1 MSGDVISIAI
11 FGVFLL
17 LIVIAVIL
25 VISYL
30 NKIQR
35 FTLVEYERVA
45 IFKVTGEFVGIK
57 GPGLVRILPAF
68 PPLFPG
74 EQARGQYGQLVTDPA
89 DQLSKFDLR
98 EVASILEDEH
108 CITSDSAVVNIRPA
122 VVYQITDPQKLVLNV
137 QNHLEAL
144 QTAITATLR
153 AVVGSMTLTD
163 SITGREAI
171 ATQMRARLAEQA
183 DRWGISMI
191 SVEIQDI
198 KPEASVERAMNER
211 RAAEENAERDRFE
224 LVVRAQARLQ
234 GAEADNQASIAR
246 ADAEKLATITKAE
259 AQKLAAIT
267 IAEGE
272 KEAEI
277 LRSEGVASLYK
288 VLMGLGAGADVALR
302 YEQIQALKNL
312 GDSSNSKLVIV
323 PANMAAIG
331 GARDV
336 SMIEQVI
343 QTASGDTK

>member
-1 MSGDVISIAI
+1 MHRSGKGLS
-11 FGVFLL
+11 GVTPVHQHVLHL
-17 LIVIAVIL
+17 TEAV
-25 VISYL
+25 SAP
-30 NKIQR
+30 
-35 FTLVEYERVA
+35 VA
-45 IFKVTGEFVGIK
+45 RARSVIK

-89 DQLSKFDLR
+89 DQLSTFDLR

-144 QTAITATLR
+144 RTAITATLR

-163 SITGREAI
+163 AITGREAI

-277 LRSEGVASLYK
+277 HRSEGVASLYK
-288 VLMGLGAGADVALR
+288 VLMGLGAGAGNCSDLR
-302 YEQIQALKNL
+302 GSADYSAYCGGATEHGISTANRFRPLKREQLQALT
-312 GDSSNSKLVIV
+312 SH
-323 PANMAAIG
+323 
-331 GARDV
+331 
-336 SMIEQVI
+336 
-343 QTASGDTK
+343 

>member
-1 MSGDVISIAI
+1 
-11 FGVFLL
+11 
-17 LIVIAVIL
+17 
-25 VISYL
+25 
-30 NKIQR
+30 
-35 FTLVEYERVA
+35 
-45 IFKVTGEFVGIK
+45 
-57 GPGLVRILPAF
+57 
-68 PPLFPG
+68 
-74 EQARGQYGQLVTDPA
+74 
-89 DQLSKFDLR
+89 
-98 EVASILEDEH
+98 
-108 CITSDSAVVNIRPA
+108 
-122 VVYQITDPQKLVLNV
+122 
-137 QNHLEAL
+137 
-144 QTAITATLR
+144 
-153 AVVGSMTLTD
+153 
-163 SITGREAI
+163 
-171 ATQMRARLAEQA
+171 
-183 DRWGISMI
+183 MI

-343 QTASGDTK
+343 QTTSGDTK